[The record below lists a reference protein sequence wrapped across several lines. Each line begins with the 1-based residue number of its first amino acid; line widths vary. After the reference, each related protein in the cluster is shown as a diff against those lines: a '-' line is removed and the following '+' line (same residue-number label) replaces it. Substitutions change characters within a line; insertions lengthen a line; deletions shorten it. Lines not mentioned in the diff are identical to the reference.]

1 MAEAPHVSDGVL
13 PTRVG
18 VCFHPSL
25 DGAADLAR
33 RLATKVEAA
42 GIDVWLAPVG
52 WDQPNDPLRREV
64 ADTEVLVCVGGDGTV
79 LHASGIAAGTDA
91 SLLGVRMGRL
101 GFLSECTE
109 AEADD
114 VLGRALAG
122 EGHVERRAM
131 VQAVVNGGEPA
142 HALNDV
148 VVGRSGLG
156 RTISAA
162 VRVDGILLAEYR
174 ADAVIISTATGSTG
188 YALSVGG
195 PILPPLS
202 RDLVLAPVAPHLT
215 KANPLVLP
223 AEADLRLTIERGFD
237 AVMSVDGGTEQP
249 LEAGAELRLGAS
261 DRTVGFLRLDPV
273 SHFYAT
279 LADRLGWLR
288 ADHAVRSTPS
298 PD

>member
-1 MAEAPHVSDGVL
+1 MTDRTGDHAPPS
-13 PTRVG
+13 RVG

-25 DGAADLAR
+25 EGAADLAR
-33 RLATKVEAA
+33 RLATRVEAA

-52 WDQPNDPLRREV
+52 WDQLDEGLRREIE
-64 ADTEVLVCVGGDGTV
+64 DTELLVCVGGDGTV
-79 LHASGIAAGTDA
+79 LHASGLAAGTAA

-114 VLGRALAG
+114 VLARALAG
-122 EGHVERRAM
+122 EGRIERRSM
-131 VQAVVNGGEPA
+131 VRAAVNGAEAA

-162 VRVDGILLAEYR
+162 VRVDGVLLAEYR
-174 ADAVIISTATGSTG
+174 ADAVIIATATGSTG

-195 PILPPLS
+195 PILPPLA
-202 RDLVLAPVAPHLT
+202 RDLVLVPVAPHLT

-237 AVMSVDGGTEQP
+237 AVLSVDGGTEQP
-249 LEAGAELRLGAS
+249 LAAGAELRLAVS
-261 DRTVGFLRLDPV
+261 DRTVGFLRLGPT

-288 ADHAVRSTPS
+288 ADHAVRSPAS